1 MINQLNNYNLINCK
15 GLKGRTMKKNKIK
28 TKKQEKEVK
37 EVLLEGCNHNPND
50 KQSSL
55 KAFPKRNQVYP
66 EEFFFICPCC
76 HKGFSF
82 LKDDN
87 GKFVLKEQ
95 T

>member
-1 MINQLNNYNLINCK
+1 
-15 GLKGRTMKKNKIK
+15 MKKNKIK

-66 EEFFFICPCC
+66 EEFFFVCPCC

-82 LKDDN
+82 LRDDD